1 MSGDFIPH
9 KDYKL
14 ISFTKEEKN
23 IVKRVKEYANRN
35 CRKVIQKS
43 FITKSLN
50 ELDYGFAYFRT
61 EILKIDQSIKYR
73 PCAFACVKKQDDE
86 ALNLLLICTIQ
97 NMDKLGTK
105 LLKDVFEY
113 AKENKFIKILLEC
126 NESNIAFYTK
136 FDFINEGFTNDELF
150 IMVKHVHKL

>member
-1 MSGDFIPH
+1 MSSDFIPH

-35 CRKVIQKS
+35 CRTE

-61 EILKIDQSIKYR
+61 EILMFDQSVKIR

-86 ALNLLLICTIQ
+86 ALTLLLICTIQ

-105 LLKDVFEY
+105 LLNNVFEY
-113 AKENKFIKILLEC
+113 ARENKFIKIFLEC
-126 NESNIAFYTK
+126 NESNIDFYTK
-136 FDFINEGFTNDELF
+136 FDFINEELF
-150 IMVKHVHKL
+150 IMVKYVQ

>member
-1 MSGDFIPH
+1 MISDFIPH

-14 ISFTKEEKN
+14 VSFTKEEKD
-23 IVKRVKEYANRN
+23 IVKRIKEYANGN

-61 EILKIDQSIKYR
+61 EILNIDQSVKNH
-73 PCAFACVKKQDDE
+73 PCAFACIKKQDDE
-86 ALNLLLICTIQ
+86 VLNLLLICTIQ

-126 NESNIAFYTK
+126 NESNIDFYTK
-136 FDFINEGFTNDELF
+136 FDFINEGFTNDNLF
-150 IMVKHVHKL
+150 IMVKHIHKL

>member
-1 MSGDFIPH
+1 MSSDFIPH

-14 ISFTKEEKN
+14 ISFTKDEKN
-23 IVKRVKEYANRN
+23 IVKRIKEYANRN
-35 CRKVIQKS
+35 CRTE

-61 EILKIDQSIKYR
+61 EILKFDQSVKIR

-86 ALNLLLICTIQ
+86 ALTLLLICTIQ

-105 LLKDVFEY
+105 LLNNVFEY
-113 AKENKFIKILLEC
+113 AKENKFIKIFLEC

-136 FDFINEGFTNDELF
+136 FDFINEELF
-150 IMVKHVHKL
+150 IMVKYVQ

>member
-1 MSGDFIPH
+1 MSSDFIPH

-23 IVKRVKEYANRN
+23 IVKRIKEYANRN
-35 CRKVIQKS
+35 CRTE

-61 EILKIDQSIKYR
+61 EILKFDQSVKIR
-73 PCAFACVKKQDDE
+73 PCAFVCVKKQDDE
-86 ALNLLLICTIQ
+86 ALTLLLICTIQ

-105 LLKDVFEY
+105 LLNNVFEY
-113 AKENKFIKILLEC
+113 AKENKFIKIFLEC

-136 FDFINEGFTNDELF
+136 FDFINEGYISEELF
-150 IMVKHVHKL
+150 IMVKYVQ

>member
-1 MSGDFIPH
+1 MSSDFIPH

-23 IVKRVKEYANRN
+23 IVKRIKEYANRN

-61 EILKIDQSIKYR
+61 EILKFDQSVKIR
-73 PCAFACVKKQDDE
+73 PCAFACVKKE
-86 ALNLLLICTIQ
+86 KNNILNLLLICTIQ

-105 LLKDVFEY
+105 LLNNVFEY
-113 AKENKFIKILLEC
+113 AKENKFIKIFLEC
-126 NESNIAFYTK
+126 NESNIDFYTK

-150 IMVKHVHKL
+150 IMVKHVQ

>member
-1 MSGDFIPH
+1 MSSDFIPH

-23 IVKRVKEYANRN
+23 IVKRIKEYANRN
-35 CRKVIQKS
+35 CRTE

-61 EILKIDQSIKYR
+61 EILKFDQSVKIR

-86 ALNLLLICTIQ
+86 ALTLLLICTIQ

-105 LLKDVFEY
+105 LLNNVFEY
-113 AKENKFIKILLEC
+113 AKENKFIKIFLEC
-126 NESNIAFYTK
+126 NESNIDFYTK
-136 FDFINEGFTNDELF
+136 FDFINEELF
-150 IMVKHVHKL
+150 IMVKYVQ

>member
-1 MSGDFIPH
+1 MSSDFIPH

-14 ISFTKEEKN
+14 ISFTKDEKI

-35 CRKVIQKS
+35 CRTE

-61 EILKIDQSIKYR
+61 EILKFDQSVKIR
-73 PCAFACVKKQDDE
+73 PCAFACVKKE
-86 ALNLLLICTIQ
+86 KNNILTLLLICTIQ

-105 LLKDVFEY
+105 LLNNIFEY
-113 AKENKFIKILLEC
+113 AKENKFIKIFLEC
-126 NESNIAFYTK
+126 NESNIDFYTK
-136 FDFINEGFTNDELF
+136 FDFINEGFTNEELF
-150 IMVKHVHKL
+150 IMVKHVQ

>member
-1 MSGDFIPH
+1 MSSDFIPY

-14 ISFTKEEKN
+14 VSFTKEEKN

-35 CRKVIQKS
+35 CRKIIQKS

-61 EILKIDQSIKYR
+61 EILKSDQSVKYR
-73 PCAFACVKKQDDE
+73 PCAFACVKKE
-86 ALNLLLICTIQ
+86 KNNILNLLLICTIQ

-126 NESNIAFYTK
+126 NESNIDFYTK
-136 FDFINEGFTNDELF
+136 FDFINEGYISEEMF
-150 IMVKHVHKL
+150 IMVKHIQ

>member
-1 MSGDFIPH
+1 MSSDFIPY

-14 ISFTKEEKN
+14 VSFTKEEKN

-61 EILKIDQSIKYR
+61 EILKSDQSVKYR

-86 ALNLLLICTIQ
+86 ALTLLLICTIQ

-113 AKENKFIKILLEC
+113 ARENKFIKILLEC
-126 NESNIAFYTK
+126 NESNSAFYTK
-136 FDFINEGFTNDELF
+136 FDFINQGYISEEML
-150 IMVKHVHKL
+150 IMVKHIQ

>member
-1 MSGDFIPH
+1 MSSDFIPH

-35 CRKVIQKS
+35 CRTE

-61 EILKIDQSIKYR
+61 EILKFDQSVKIR

-86 ALNLLLICTIQ
+86 ALTLLLICTIQ

-105 LLKDVFEY
+105 LLNNVFEY
-113 AKENKFIKILLEC
+113 ARENKFIKIFLEC
-126 NESNIAFYTK
+126 NESNIDFYTK
-136 FDFINEGFTNDELF
+136 FDFINEELF
-150 IMVKHVHKL
+150 IMVKYVQ

>member
-1 MSGDFIPH
+1 MSSDFIPY

-14 ISFTKEEKN
+14 VSFTKEEKN

-61 EILKIDQSIKYR
+61 EILKSDQSVKYR
-73 PCAFACVKKQDDE
+73 PCAFACVKKE
-86 ALNLLLICTIQ
+86 KNNILNLLLICTIQ

-113 AKENKFIKILLEC
+113 ARENKFIKILLEC
-126 NESNIAFYTK
+126 NESNSAFYTK
-136 FDFINEGFTNDELF
+136 FDFINEGYISEEML
-150 IMVKHVHKL
+150 IMVKHIQ

>member
-1 MSGDFIPH
+1 MSSEFIPH

-14 ISFTKEEKN
+14 VSFTKEEKD
-23 IVKRVKEYANRN
+23 IVKRIKEYANRN

-61 EILKIDQSIKYR
+61 EILKIDQSVKYR
-73 PCAFACVKKQDDE
+73 PCAFACVKKE
-86 ALNLLLICTIQ
+86 KNNILNLILICTIQ

-105 LLKDVFEY
+105 LLNDVFEY
-113 AKENKFIKILLEC
+113 AKKNKFIKILLEC
-126 NESNIAFYTK
+126 NEYNKKFYAK
-136 FDFINEGFTNDELF
+136 FDFTNEGLTSDELF
-150 IMVKHVHKL
+150 IMVKYIQ